1 MDDKERYEVFK
12 IRQGK
17 CQYCGTRL
25 KWDAYEVRGLSGGW
39 VIEEQDDGAKQA
51 LCYKCFEFPQR
62 GKTAHQLTINEAQ
75 TPTADAMGIDGT
87 PNAENASNSVVN
99 STPNTHTTY

>member
-12 IRQGK
+12 IRQGR

-25 KWDAYEVRGLSGGW
+25 KWEAFEVRGLSGGW
-39 VIEEQDDGAKQA
+39 VIEAQDDGSKQA

-62 GKTAHQLTINEAQ
+62 GKTAHRLTINEEQ
-75 TPTADAMGIDGT
+75 RPTAGG
-87 PNAENASNSVVN
+87 EASPQEPKNS
-99 STPNTHTTY
+99 